1 MAETKDFSSALEE
14 MKQKA
19 PEIYDSFIR
28 WYGPGDLQ
36 ALSSNEAVFNDFAAQ
51 FNAEVEKREK
61 AEQILNNAVNDDLA
75 AAAAGTAAEETGE
88 DAADGE
94 ELEERGQEPG
104 MDVGVVPIETEAML
118 SDPFRWEDFYAPAPE
133 VETTRFN
140 EAYELLNSEAGRN
153 LQQQEV
159 WKNNSI
165 RIDGSDDK
173 SLEEALNLSACRR
186 LASSDLE
193 INLDTLNDARREE
206 RARIEVEY
214 YNNLYAV
221 ALGDKYNNIKGETHL
236 ERILKIDQAVRAG
249 KTEKEIFKMLAIN
262 PNDAAK
268 KMALAT
274 TTQAN
279 VKPIADFMEKRSKF
293 SRGMHGFGKAMD
305 WCQKFESKNPL
316 FGLGMNFVAAG
327 NPVYMGYRSI
337 LSARA
342 LYNDFQGFKDYAAFK
357 EVFKDQ
363 VAEHGL
369 KLYLE
374 QNADSKVTLH
384 DYNQVRAYP
393 DYAAY
398 VEKHPKADNRL
409 AEEEFALLKKFQ
421 RKSEFTRES
430 FESARQFAGQPYAAY
445 AKAVGDKAVSEDM
458 FNNVVKYT
466 DIRRAYNYEEYKKKA
481 GDRAVSETEYRQV
494 KALNQSLGKVSI
506 ARALRDKKTFNDMA
520 NHSVIFFRS
529 LPVIGQTYALGMAAK
544 NMVSKT
550 YWKGLAAKAKGT
562 GKAIQTLWNKKGR
575 DKEAWKQLYSNG
587 SGLIAETVG
596 AYMLYGGVSHSVDSV
611 MHDGTGTTINYPV
624 DETKETQATQAAT
637 DTITAP
643 VAETPSFFSRI
654 QSFMGYG
661 NQEVT
666 APAENIAADSTGVEK
681 TVTVLEDVNT
691 PNRFREWENIRGN
704 PTFSLINPDGTFRGF
719 GFDYAAA
726 AADSATVDDVQI
738 PTEQHTAD
746 ENGDQTVVEPVVQT
760 AFEPTEVQ
768 QRNLSDLFEQYPR
781 AATIILEG
789 TENPSVDD
797 VTKGSFKLEGEGNLY
812 KRGVITSSTLQD
824 LYDQGK
830 LSSAQVES
838 LVKFA
843 DSHFKDGQPIGDDA
857 AALLKEATERS
868 RQENT
873 TGEVKQGEQNTGEG
887 DRHGDDTNGT
897 GEKTVTGDGDQKVGN
912 DDKTSIQGYSFDENG
927 RVIYRMELGD
937 LNNMDPEQ
945 MDARI
950 YQDLQTRLA
959 NGEQLDGNALKFME
973 QYKEAHPEQTTGEKT
988 VADETVK
995 KQPENEEKT
1004 ETTAQTGIEKDTDFK
1019 LTRHDFESGK
1029 GYEMSGTGR
1038 MNGKNVEVVNL
1049 YDSNEKMVSSQI
1061 TVLQDDTHSTVI
1073 KTTLDRHGRPQTLVT
1088 EIDGDHFKT
1097 HRASSASAALQEVLK
1112 ADHTSS
1118 DNEGGR
1124 GTAGLQQSQKIELQ
1138 DGDENTGSKHRG
1150 GDELYE
1156 TTTPEVV
1163 EHKVWSTTFKGRYW
1177 IENDSEG
1184 NPQLQ
1189 YRIADRQSLNI
1200 DRGLLDTFQ
1209 STIRSHGDT
1218 SHDFSALG
1226 GALRADN
1233 FGSQNP
1239 TNPEASGIMIKCE
1252 YLAERISLNEAVYHD
1267 MDVRVGKGDTLS
1279 DQDMQWRRNYEQ
1291 DLAGLGLVREDGR
1304 LSYNPEAASQI
1315 AGRTEVLRQGSE
1327 ITDQGGSRRFY
1338 DLSGEH
1344 KDPEVKTG
1352 DQTTTTEKT
1361 TGETTEKTEKSDEGT
1376 VVVAST
1382 AVNEPVEIDRG
1393 GFKGTYKLIELD
1405 DQGSYRL
1412 ETKGGVTVD
1421 QDVLQALRGEKGI
1434 QQDAD
1439 GKYTAANGTIKSGN
1453 YSIVSSRTLME
1464 AQKITQNE
1472 AIYDHLQEQSGSREL
1487 TAAES
1492 RFMQAHDRRLTD
1504 LGLKHDTNG
1513 EIVKANAYEG
1523 QPRAAVRRG
1532 RGGYGD

>member
-1 MAETKDFSSALEE
+1 MADTKNFSSALEE

-19 PEIYDSFIR
+19 PEIYEYFIR

-61 AEQILNNAVNDDLA
+61 AEQILDNVVNDDLA
-75 AAAAGTAAEETGE
+75 AAGAAAEGPEE
-88 DAADGE
+88 DAADAADGE
-94 ELEERGQEPG
+94 ELEEHPRDPG
-104 MDVGVVPIETEAML
+104 MDVGVVPLETESML
-118 SDPFRWEDFYAPAPE
+118 SDPFHWEDFYAPAPE
-133 VETTRFN
+133 VETARFN

-159 WKNNSI
+159 WKNNNI

-186 LASSDLE
+186 LASSDQE
-193 INLDTLNDARREE
+193 ISLDTLNAARQEE

-262 PNDAAK
+262 PNDGAK

-279 VKPIADFMEKRSKF
+279 VKPITDFMEKRSKF
-293 SRGMHGFGKAMD
+293 SRGMHGFGKVMD

-342 LYNDFQGFKDYAAFK
+342 LYNDFHGFKDYAAFK

-363 VAEHGL
+363 VAAHGL

-409 AEEEFALLKKFQ
+409 TEEEFSQLKKFQ

-430 FESARQFAGQPYAAY
+430 FEIVRQYAGKPYAEY
-445 AKAVGDKAVSEDM
+445 AKVAGGKAVSEDM

-466 DIRRAYNYEEYKKKA
+466 NIRRAYNYEEYKKKA
-481 GDRAVSETEYRQV
+481 GDRAVTETEYRQV
-494 KALNQSLGKVSI
+494 KALNQSLSKISI
-506 ARALRDKKTFNDMA
+506 AQALRDGKTFKDMA

-529 LPVIGQTYALGMAAK
+529 LPVVGQAYALGMAAK

-550 YWKGLAAKAKGT
+550 YWKGLVAKAKGT
-562 GKAIQTLWNKKGR
+562 GSAVKTLWNKKGR

-587 SGLIAETVG
+587 SGLIAEAAG
-596 AYMLYGGVSHSVDSV
+596 AYMLYGGVSNGIGN
-611 MHDGTGTTINYPV
+611 MGNDGTGTTIDYQL
-624 DETKETQATQAAT
+624 DETKETQTAQAVA

-661 NQEVT
+661 HQEVT
-666 APAENIAADSTGVEK
+666 APTENIAADSTGVEK
-681 TVTVLEDVNT
+681 PVTSLEDVNT
-691 PNRFREWENIRGN
+691 SNLSRGWENIRGN
-704 PTFSLINPDGTFRGF
+704 STFGLINPDGTFRGF

-738 PTEQHTAD
+738 PAETVTD
-746 ENGDQTVVEPVVQT
+746 ENSDQPIVEPVAQA
-760 AFEPTEVQ
+760 AFQPTEVQ
-768 QRNLSDLFEQYPR
+768 KQNLSDLFEQYPR

-789 TENPSVDD
+789 NANPSVDD
-797 VTKGSFKLEGEGNLY
+797 VTKGSFTLEGEGNLY
-812 KRGVITSSTLQD
+812 KRGVITSQTLQD

-843 DSHFKDGQPIGDDA
+843 DTHFKDGQPIGDDA
-857 AALLKEATERS
+857 EALRNEAAARS
-868 RQENT
+868 RQEDT
-873 TGEVKQGEQNTGEG
+873 TGEVKQNTGKGEQHTDNK
-887 DRHGDDTNGT
+887 DDT
-897 GEKTVTGDGDQKVGN
+897 GEKTVTGDPDQKVGN
-912 DDKTSIQGYSFDENG
+912 DDKTPIQGYSFDENG
-927 RVIYRMELGD
+927 QVIYRMELGN

-950 YQDLQTRLA
+950 YQDLQARLA

-973 QYKEAHPEQTTGEKT
+973 QYKAAHPEQNTGEKT
-988 VADETVK
+988 VTDETVK
-995 KQPENEEKT
+995 KEPQNDGKADTVTGLENNGNI
-1004 ETTAQTGIEKDTDFK
+1004 Q

-1029 GYEMSGTGR
+1029 GYELSGTGVMSGR
-1038 MNGKNVEVVNL
+1038 NVEVVSL
-1049 YDSNEKMVSSQI
+1049 YDSNDKMVSSQMTI
-1061 TVLQDDTHSTVI
+1061 LHDDTHSTVI
-1073 KTTLDRHGRPQTLVT
+1073 KTTLDNHGRPQTLVT
-1088 EIDGDHFKT
+1088 EIDGDNFKT
-1097 HRASSASAALQEVLK
+1097 HRASSAHAALQEVLK
-1112 ADHTSS
+1112 TDHTSS
-1118 DNEGGR
+1118 VRGEGR
-1124 GTAGLQQSQKIELQ
+1124 ETAGLQQSQKIELQ
-1138 DGDENTGSKHRG
+1138 DGDNNSGNKHRG

-1189 YRIADRQSLNI
+1189 YRIADRQSLNV

-1233 FGSQNP
+1233 FGAQNP

-1279 DQDMQWRRNYEQ
+1279 DQDLQWRRNYEQ
-1291 DLAGLGLVREDGR
+1291 DLANLGLVREDGR
-1304 LSYNPEAASQI
+1304 LSYNPEAASQV
-1315 AGRTEVLRQGSE
+1315 AGRTEVLQQGSE
-1327 ITDQGGSRRFY
+1327 TRDQGGSRRFY

-1352 DQTTTTEKT
+1352 KNPTKE
-1361 TGETTEKTEKSDEGT
+1361 
-1376 VVVAST
+1376 
-1382 AVNEPVEIDRG
+1382 
-1393 GFKGTYKLIELD
+1393 
-1405 DQGSYRL
+1405 RL
-1412 ETKGGVTVD
+1412 P
-1421 QDVLQALRGEKGI
+1421 LQ
-1434 QQDAD
+1434 Q
-1439 GKYTAANGTIKSGN
+1439 
-1453 YSIVSSRTLME
+1453 
-1464 AQKITQNE
+1464 
-1472 AIYDHLQEQSGSREL
+1472 H
-1487 TAAES
+1487 
-1492 RFMQAHDRRLTD
+1492 RLT
-1504 LGLKHDTNG
+1504 K
-1513 EIVKANAYEG
+1513 
-1523 QPRAAVRRG
+1523 R
-1532 RGGYGD
+1532 

>member
-1 MAETKDFSSALEE
+1 MADTKDFSSALEE

-19 PEIYDSFIR
+19 PEIYEDFIR

-61 AEQILNNAVNDDLA
+61 AEQILDNAVNDDLA
-75 AAAAGTAAEETGE
+75 AAGAAAEGPEE
-88 DAADGE
+88 DAADESAE
-94 ELEERGQEPG
+94 EAAEEEVA
-104 MDVGVVPIETEAML
+104 DHGVSAQTESML
-118 SDPFRWEDFYAPAPE
+118 SDPFHWEDFYAPAPE
-133 VETTRFN
+133 VETVRFN

-159 WKNNSI
+159 WKNNNI

-186 LASSDLE
+186 LASSDQE
-193 INLDTLNDARREE
+193 ISLDALNAARQEE

-262 PNDAAK
+262 PNDGAK

-279 VKPIADFMEKRSKF
+279 VKPITDFMEKRSKF
-293 SRGMHGFGKAMD
+293 SRGMHGFGKVMD

-342 LYNDFQGFKDYAAFK
+342 LYNDFHGFKDYAAFK

-363 VAEHGL
+363 VAAHGL

-409 AEEEFALLKKFQ
+409 TEEEFSQLKKFQ

-430 FESARQFAGQPYAAY
+430 FEIVRQYAGKPYAEY
-445 AKAVGDKAVSEDM
+445 AKVAGGKAVSEEM

-481 GDRAVSETEYRQV
+481 GDRAVTETEYRQV
-494 KALNQSLGKVSI
+494 KALNQSLSKISI
-506 ARALRDKKTFNDMA
+506 AQALRDGKTFKDMA

-529 LPVIGQTYALGMAAK
+529 LPVVGQAYALGMAAK
-544 NMVSKT
+544 NMASKT
-550 YWKGLAAKAKGT
+550 YWKGLVAKAKGT
-562 GKAIQTLWNKKGR
+562 GSAVKTLWNKKGR

-587 SGLIAETVG
+587 SGLIAEAAG
-596 AYMLYGGVSHSVDSV
+596 AYMLYGGVSNGIDN
-611 MHDGTGTTINYPV
+611 MGNDGTGTTIDYQL
-624 DETKETQATQAAT
+624 DETKETQTAQEVA

-666 APAENIAADSTGVEK
+666 APTENIAADSTTVEK
-681 TVTVLEDVNT
+681 PVTVLEDVNT
-691 PNRFREWENIRGN
+691 PNLSREWENIRGN
-704 PTFSLINPDGTFRGF
+704 STFGLINPDGTFRGF

-726 AADSATVDDVQI
+726 AVDSATVDDVQI
-738 PTEQHTAD
+738 PAETAAETVTD
-746 ENGDQTVVEPVVQT
+746 ENSDQPIVEPVAQA
-760 AFEPTEVQ
+760 AFQPTEVQ
-768 QRNLSDLFEQYPR
+768 KQNLSDLFEQYPR

-789 TENPSVDD
+789 NANPSVDD
-797 VTKGSFKLEGEGNLY
+797 VTKGSFVLEGEGNLY
-812 KRGVITSSTLQD
+812 KRGVITSQTLQD

-843 DSHFKDGQPIGDDA
+843 DTHFKDGQPIGDDA
-857 AALLKEATERS
+857 VALRNEAAARS
-868 RQENT
+868 RQEDT
-873 TGEVKQGEQNTGEG
+873 TGEIKQGEQNTGKGEQHT
-887 DRHGDDTNGT
+887 DKKDDT
-897 GEKTVTGDGDQKVGN
+897 GEKTVTGDPDQKVGN
-912 DDKTSIQGYSFDENG
+912 DDKTPIQGYSFDENG
-927 RVIYRMELGD
+927 QVIYRMELGD
-937 LNNMDPEQ
+937 LDNMDPEQ

-950 YQDLQTRLA
+950 YQDLQARLA

-973 QYKEAHPEQTTGEKT
+973 QYKAAHPEQTTGEKT
-988 VADETVK
+988 VTDETVK
-995 KQPENEEKT
+995 KEPQN
-1004 ETTAQTGIEKDTDFK
+1004 GGDN
-1019 LTRHDFESGK
+1019 SG
-1029 GYEMSGTGR
+1029 
-1038 MNGKNVEVVNL
+1038 N
-1049 YDSNEKMVSSQI
+1049 
-1061 TVLQDDTHSTVI
+1061 
-1073 KTTLDRHGRPQTLVT
+1073 
-1088 EIDGDHFKT
+1088 
-1097 HRASSASAALQEVLK
+1097 
-1112 ADHTSS
+1112 
-1118 DNEGGR
+1118 
-1124 GTAGLQQSQKIELQ
+1124 
-1138 DGDENTGSKHRG
+1138 KHRG

-1163 EHKVWSTTFKGRYW
+1163 EHKVWSITFKGRYW

-1189 YRIADRQSLNI
+1189 YRIADRQSLNV

-1233 FGSQNP
+1233 FGAQNP

-1279 DQDMQWRRNYEQ
+1279 DQDLQWRRNYEQ
-1291 DLAGLGLVREDGR
+1291 DLANLGLVREDGR
-1304 LSYNPEAASQI
+1304 LSYNPEAASQV
-1315 AGRTEVLRQGSE
+1315 AGRTEVLQQGSE
-1327 ITDQGGSRRFY
+1327 RTDQGGSRRFY

-1352 DQTTTTEKT
+1352 ETTGKTTENA
-1361 TGETTEKTEKSDEGT
+1361 EKSDEGT
-1376 VVVAST
+1376 V
-1382 AVNEPVEIDRG
+1382 AVTTTPTNEPVEINRG

-1412 ETKGGVTVD
+1412 ETEGGVTVD
-1421 QDVLQALRGEKGI
+1421 QDVLQALLGEKGI

-1464 AQKITQNE
+1464 AQKITQSE

-1492 RFMQAHDRRLTD
+1492 RFMQDHDKRLTS

-1513 EIVKANAYEG
+1513 EIVKANAHDG